1 MKSKAELIN
10 LLITYIE
17 YTVHCVATKKIL
29 SHIKVSLIPIFLLGT
44 VAKLSIIRQQLN
56 SSFER

>member
-29 SHIKVSLIPIFLLGT
+29 SHINKVSLIPIFLLGT

-56 SSFER
+56 